1 MSVTLRELYES
12 IKEKEEIHIAAGAS
26 GLDHIVRWVHMVEGV
41 GISSFLEGDEIAFT
55 TGIALSDAAELLELA
70 EYNHRQQAAGMVINV
85 GPYIKEIPQEV
96 LDFGDNNDF
105 PIFRVPWRVH
115 LANIMREFTNQI
127 HLDEQKKMEVE
138 VAVKNAFYF
147 PDNQEMY
154 LPTLLR
160 HGYKKEWSYCVAE
173 IEILSGDCLAVGVE
187 EKKKL
192 LRFARDTMHR
202 WQKAA
207 LIMENGGDIQILC
220 VNVTEQQ
227 MQEKLNAFWQ
237 EVEKYR
243 ICEGSFYGGVG
254 SVAERIGDIG
264 KSFAAAE
271 QIKRLQKKRH
281 RKNQIMTYGEMGLY
295 KLLFSLEGQEVLTEY
310 YEETLGALAKYDYAN
325 ESDYGCF
332 LKKYFELGCSVQ
344 ELAAELHMHRNSV
357 TYKIHKIEEILGLSL
372 NSQENRTKIII
383 AFMIEE
389 ICG

>member
-1 MSVTLRELYES
+1 MSVTLRELYEN
-12 IKEKEEIHIAAGAS
+12 IKEKEEIHLAAGAS
-26 GLDHIVRWVHMVEGV
+26 GLDHIVRWVHMVEGID
-41 GISSFLEGDEIAFT
+41 ISSFLEGDEIAFT
-55 TGIALSDAAELLELA
+55 TGIALPDATGLLELV

-96 LDFGDNNDF
+96 LDFGDKNGF

-115 LANIMREFTNQI
+115 MANIMREFTTQI

-154 LPTLLR
+154 LPSLLR

-173 IEILSGDCLAVGVE
+173 IEFLSGDYLAIGEE

-192 LRFARDTMHR
+192 LRFAQNAIHR
-202 WQKAA
+202 WQKSA
-207 LIMENGGDIQILC
+207 LIMENGGDLQILC

-227 MQEKLNAFWQ
+227 MQEKLHAFWQ
-237 EVEKYR
+237 EVKKYQ
-243 ICEGSFYGGVG
+243 ICEGIFFGGIG
-254 SVAERIGDIG
+254 SVAKNIGEIG
-264 KSFAAAE
+264 QSFAQAE
-271 QIKRLQKKRH
+271 QIKRLQKRRH
-281 RKNQIMTYGEMGLY
+281 RKNQLMTYGEMGLY

-310 YEETLGALAKYDYAN
+310 YEETLGALEKYDHAN
-325 ESDYGCF
+325 ETDYGYF

-357 TYKIHKIEEILGLSL
+357 TYKMHKVEEILGLSL
-372 NSQENRTKIII
+372 NSPENRTKIII
-383 AFMIEE
+383 AFMIQE
-389 ICG
+389 ICK